1 MSRCFRRDKLQP
13 QRVTLAGAGR
23 SSGAAQFA
31 AAKRALAGAAGRC
44 SPESA
49 CVPGDKQPSGAVVD
63 TQLAGAGARADEVLP
78 PEPPA
83 YRADGRGGRL
93 RADAGL
99 SPGGGG

>member
-1 MSRCFRRDKLQP
+1 RDKLQP

-23 SSGAAQFA
+23 SGGAAQFA

-63 TQLAGAGARADEVLP
+63 TQLAGAARIP
-78 PEPPA
+78 GT
-83 YRADGRGGRL
+83 DGRGGWL
-93 RADAGL
+93 RALTDFP
-99 SPGGGG
+99 PGGGG